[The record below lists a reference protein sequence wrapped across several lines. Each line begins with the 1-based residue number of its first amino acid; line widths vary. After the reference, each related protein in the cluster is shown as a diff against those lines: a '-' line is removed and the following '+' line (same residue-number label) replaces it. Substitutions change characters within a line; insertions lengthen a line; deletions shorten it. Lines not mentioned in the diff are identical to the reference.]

1 MVTVRAAWTAQCP
14 PPRPLTLPHL
24 ARASLRVMG
33 SGIRAW
39 TSRGRSCSC
48 DVGWQGPWTHRKDWG
63 GRSLGGGRQGQSGDR
78 DWWEGGKRQIR
89 PPPRLPPPHALG
101 HRGCPCLA
109 HPRNRSAPRPCP
121 LAGPGCLPT
130 PGHPKST
137 LESRAPCLPVVAPG
151 AVHSPPLQLPPPS
164 CTHWTVYWRLLGEE
178 PDRASCS
185 WGPRSLVGDDPH
197 LTGS

>member
-14 PPRPLTLPHL
+14 PPRPLTSPHL

-78 DWWEGGKRQIR
+78 DWWEGGKRQIG
-89 PPPRLPPPHALG
+89 PPPRPPRHALG

-109 HPRNRSAPRPCP
+109 HPRNRSGIQTVPTRWARLSADSWASQVHAGEQSSLPPCGGPGRCP
-121 LAGPGCLPT
+121 LAPT
-130 PGHPKST
+130 PAPSAIMHSLDSVLAP
-137 LESRAPCLPVVAPG
+137 SRRRARQGVLFLG
-151 AVHSPPLQLPPPS
+151 PPQPS
-164 CTHWTVYWRLLGEE
+164 G
-178 PDRASCS
+178 
-185 WGPRSLVGDDPH
+185 G
-197 LTGS
+197 